1 MPGNDGEGRVE
12 SRVRGGREA
21 ILVVGVCSVA
31 LGVLVAVWPEK
42 SVPTLELLFG
52 LYLLA
57 SGAAQLWLAVG
68 ARFALPLR
76 TLVFVSGLLSVLM
89 AVSCLRGGNSV
100 LLLAMWIGLSWTIRG
115 ITQATV
121 AAWDD
126 EQLSDSGRHELFG
139 VFTMIVGIVVLV
151 LPLEELDTLG
161 VLVGGCLA
169 VLGGLEIALSGVGRG
184 ATVRV
189 PGLTRVPMPRS

>member
-1 MPGNDGEGRVE
+1 MPGIDSEGRGE

-57 SGAAQLWLAVG
+57 SGAAQLWIALG
-68 ARFALPLR
+68 ARFAMPLR
-76 TLVFVSGLLSVLM
+76 TLVFVSGALTVLM

-121 AAWDD
+121 AVWDD
-126 EQLSDSGRHELFG
+126 ELLSDSGRHELFG
-139 VFTMIVGIVVLV
+139 LFTMIVGIVVLV

-161 VLVGGCLA
+161 LLVGGCLA
-169 VLGGLEIALSGVGRG
+169 VLGGLEIALSGVGRPG
-184 ATVRV
+184 TVRV
-189 PGLTRVPMPRS
+189 PTTTRVPVPRS